1 MPKLN
6 RFSKST
12 DPDPLVTVDCERAR
26 RNITNTV
33 RAIHTFVMCS
43 CIATGILQMMSLAFD
58 EISPE
63 KIHYLRTYSSRHAS
77 EASMKEYVRNLI
89 YLQLAN
95 PQATG
100 IIQIIQ
106 SKQSSILGDLSDLL
120 EKSA

>member
-1 MPKLN
+1 
-6 RFSKST
+6 
-12 DPDPLVTVDCERAR
+12 
-26 RNITNTV
+26 
-33 RAIHTFVMCS
+33 MCS

-58 EISPE
+58 EIDPK
-63 KIHYLRTYSSRHAS
+63 KIHYLRTYSSRYAS